1 MPTTPSETLIRNA
14 FDEFWESAKLNGWDI
29 NYKLK
34 SEIETVE
41 EALVE
46 SLECYKDKYEWE
58 EEWRDEKE
66 EIEDEAYWRG
76 HEDGVSQGYDDAK
89 QECENCTQ

>member
-1 MPTTPSETLIRNA
+1 MPTTPSETLIRDA
-14 FDEFWESAKLNGWDI
+14 FDKFWEDAKLFGWDI

-46 SLECYKDKYEWE
+46 SLEPYKDKYEWE
-58 EEWRDEKE
+58 EEWRDIK
-66 EIEDEAYWRG
+66 DE
-76 HEDGVSQGYDDAK
+76 VYDDGY
-89 QECENCTQ
+89 